1 MKKDIVASYS
11 IDDIIW
17 ADPENMPVIV
27 TECRVNLTRFDN
39 KWGWDAMYD
48 NVKTI
53 LEERFGGPVESFEMW
68 EIDDNDYTD

>member
-1 MKKDIVASYS
+1 MGKDIVASYFV
-11 IDDIIW
+11 DNIIW
-17 ADPENMPVIV
+17 TNPEYMTVIV
-27 TECRVNLTRFDN
+27 TECRVNLRQFDN

-53 LEERFGGPVESFEMW
+53 LEELFDGRVESFEMH